1 MPSEMDQAP
10 TIDRA
15 TSEQL
20 IAELMWRKTFF
31 GVVVAMR
38 SDPSGAI
45 PMATSTVEVC
55 ASQKLSLLLVTR
67 MLAQAIEKVIA
78 KLVMEETRKGESA

>member
-31 GVVVAMR
+31 GVIVAVR
-38 SDPSGAI
+38 ADATGAVPSSTDPVA
-45 PMATSTVEVC
+45 VC

-78 KLVMEETRKGESA
+78 KLAMEETRKGASG

>member
-1 MPSEMDQAP
+1 
-10 TIDRA
+10 
-15 TSEQL
+15 
-20 IAELMWRKTFF
+20 
-31 GVVVAMR
+31 
-38 SDPSGAI
+38 
-45 PMATSTVEVC
+45 VEVC